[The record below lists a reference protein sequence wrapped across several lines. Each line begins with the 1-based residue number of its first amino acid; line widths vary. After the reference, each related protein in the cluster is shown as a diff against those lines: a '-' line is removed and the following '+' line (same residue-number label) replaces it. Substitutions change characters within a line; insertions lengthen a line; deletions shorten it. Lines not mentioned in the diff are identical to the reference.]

1 MTVLPRS
8 LLWRRVD
15 EAGTEHVVLSDAFA
29 GAGGDQRTTAGLHAR
44 GTMICANP
52 VPFTCR
58 YEVYTD
64 NAWATARFDAT
75 VEGAGFSRTTRLE
88 RAAGRWRVTAS
99 EQGDLD
105 AALRSAGHPRA
116 GFPGSED
123 QDRLARAIDVDLA
136 YSPLTNTLPLRRLGL
151 LDAAA
156 GTEVTVQVAWVLL
169 PSLEVVPNEQT
180 YTRLAGSVVR
190 FTSGTFT
197 ADVTVDEAGYV
208 VHYPGLAQ
216 RG

>member
-15 EAGTEHVVLSDAFA
+15 ELGTEHAVLSDNF
-29 GAGGDQRTTAGLHAR
+29 AGGDQRNTSGLHAR

-58 YEVYTD
+58 YEIYTD
-64 NAWATARFDAT
+64 SAWATARFDAT

-105 AALRSAGHPRA
+105 AALRAAGRPRA
-116 GFPGSED
+116 GLPGSED
-123 QDRLARAIDVDLA
+123 QDRLAKAIDVDLA
-136 YSPLTNTLPLRRLGL
+136 YSPLTNVLPIRRLGL
-151 LDAAA
+151 LDAAE
-156 GTEVTVQVAWVLL
+156 GTEQTIQAAWVLL
-169 PSLEVVPNEQT
+169 PSLEVVPNAQT
-180 YTRLAGSVVR
+180 YTRLAGAAVR
-190 FTSGTFT
+190 YTSGTFT
-197 ADVTVDEAGYV
+197 ADITVDEAGYV
-208 VHYPGLAQ
+208 VHYPGLAES
-216 RG
+216 G